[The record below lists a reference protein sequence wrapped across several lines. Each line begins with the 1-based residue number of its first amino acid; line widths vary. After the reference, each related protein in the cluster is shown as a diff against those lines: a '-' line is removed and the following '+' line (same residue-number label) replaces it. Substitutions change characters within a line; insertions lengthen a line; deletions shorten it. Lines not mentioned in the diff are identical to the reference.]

1 MLQPLDGPSK
11 QFSVTITDTTP
22 VEVKAG
28 ASAFSERKVITLQNP
43 RNATNRGDFYVYF
56 ADEGETPSAGDVS
69 SKGFYHYKNSKES
82 YEATGS
88 QAVFIMSVSGSVDI
102 RGAERA

>member
-1 MLQPLDGPSK
+1 MYQPLDGPSK
-11 QFSVTITDTTP
+11 QFALSSVGTTTP

-28 ASAFSERKVITLQNP
+28 ASVFAERKVVSLQ
-43 RNATNRGDFYVYF
+43 GDGKFYVYF
-56 ADEGETPSAGDVS
+56 ADEGETPLAADVS
-69 SKGFYHYKNSKES
+69 SKGFTHPKDALRS

-88 QAVFIMSVSGSVDI
+88 QAMFVLAVTGTVDI

>member
-11 QFSVTITDTTP
+11 QFKLSGVGIVTP
-22 VEVKAG
+22 VEVYASG
-28 ASAFSERKVITLQNP
+28 SAFAERKVITLQS
-43 RNATNRGDFYVYF
+43 DSKFYIYF
-56 ADEGETPSAGDVS
+56 ADEGEVPNAATVSAN
-69 SKGFYHYKNSKES
+69 GFIQYKNAKES

-88 QAVFIMSVSGSVDI
+88 QAVFVLSFTGTVDI

>member
-11 QFSVTITDTTP
+11 QFILSAVTTTTP

-28 ASAFSERKVITLQNP
+28 ASAFPERKVITLQ
-43 RNATNRGDFYVYF
+43 ADGKFYIYF
-56 ADEGETPSAGDVS
+56 ADEGEIPSAVDIT
-69 SKGFYHYKNSKES
+69 SKGFIQYKNSKES
-82 YEATGS
+82 YEAAGS
-88 QAVFIMSVSGSVDI
+88 QVVFVLAETGTVNI

>member
-11 QFSVTITDTTP
+11 QFILSAVTTTTP

-28 ASAFSERKVITLQNP
+28 ASAFPERKVITLQ
-43 RNATNRGDFYVYF
+43 ADSKFYIYF
-56 ADEGETPSAGDVS
+56 ADEGETPSAGDIT
-69 SKGFYHYKNSKES
+69 SKGFIQYKNAKES
-82 YEATGS
+82 YEAAGS
-88 QAVFIMSVSGSVDI
+88 QVVYVLAETGTVDI